1 MGNQFFDHI
10 SDLFS
15 VTFRFATTG
24 NITIALPIV
33 MTVNGGLCMM
43 IKLSR

>member
-1 MGNQFFDHI
+1 MGNSFFTI
-10 SDLFS
+10 SPIFFS